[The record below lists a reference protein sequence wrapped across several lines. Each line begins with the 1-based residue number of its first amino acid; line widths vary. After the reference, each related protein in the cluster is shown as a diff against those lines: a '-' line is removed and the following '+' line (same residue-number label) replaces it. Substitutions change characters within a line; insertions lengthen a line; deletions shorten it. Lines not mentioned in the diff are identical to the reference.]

1 MAVMRRLCKLTA
13 KIGNKTRWLSWGNMM
28 HTHTRMKQHLHE
40 ASLMDNNT
48 IEADQTWLFQARS
61 TKVTKIFADM
71 NMVGGCMQH
80 RLYALKSCRS
90 DLDALL
96 KESEDGEHSRA
107 SHWFGCKLKGV
118 YIGRASEKLS
128 HPNFISGVVKIQEN
142 KHMTLTQDEKDA
154 CKRLLI
160 EEEVVDGAEQN
171 VHVSLADRMRDRIKK
186 RKAGVFE
193 ADLSSP
199 YRNVDFICGS
209 AAEVERLWS
218 IAKHVLTNNRS
229 RLTPA
234 MFETL
239 LFLKMNDKYWDIQS
253 VQEAYTR
260 ARNNT
265 QSSAVT
271 AMILE
276 DDEAVE

>member
-1 MAVMRRLCKLTA
+1 
-13 KIGNKTRWLSWGNMM
+13 
-28 HTHTRMKQHLHE
+28 
-40 ASLMDNNT
+40 
-48 IEADQTWLFQARS
+48 
-61 TKVTKIFADM
+61 
-71 NMVGGCMQH
+71 
-80 RLYALKSCRS
+80 
-90 DLDALL
+90 
-96 KESEDGEHSRA
+96 
-107 SHWFGCKLKGV
+107 
-118 YIGRASEKLS
+118 
-128 HPNFISGVVKIQEN
+128 
-142 KHMTLTQDEKDA
+142 MTLTQNEQDA

-199 YRNVDFICGS
+199 YRNADFICGS

-218 IAKHVLTNNRS
+218 IAKNVLTNNRS

-239 LFLKMNDKYWDIQS
+239 LFLKTNDEYWDIQS

-265 QSSAVT
+265 QNSRVT

-276 DDEAVE
+276 DDEAIE